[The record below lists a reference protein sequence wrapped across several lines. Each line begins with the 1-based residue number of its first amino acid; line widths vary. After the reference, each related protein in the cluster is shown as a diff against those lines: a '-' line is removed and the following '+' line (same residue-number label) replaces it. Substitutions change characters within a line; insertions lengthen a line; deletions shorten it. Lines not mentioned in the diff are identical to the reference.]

1 MTMRITISLGAFAL
15 PTAVAVVV
23 TAACCLPRVR
33 GFTSSPT
40 RNTHKSIT
48 TMTMIDRE
56 DGLFDAN
63 NNNMNVFIGIDVGTQ
78 GTKAIAYRPAS
89 STLSGSKQTQGK
101 ILGCASASYSL
112 LTTDITG
119 RVEQDPNANDW
130 INAVQFVLKTLVTDL
145 GLVAAPSSLSTSK
158 QQHYVLSGIGILGQ
172 QHGMVLLDSNYEPL
186 RPANSGVMWKP
197 RKKPIGSA
205 PRPPLPLT
213 ALGSGI
219 TSCQVL
225 PRLKSFGQ

>member
-1 MTMRITISLGAFAL
+1 MT
-15 PTAVAVVV
+15 
-23 TAACCLPRVR
+23 
-33 GFTSSPT
+33 
-40 RNTHKSIT
+40 
-48 TMTMIDRE
+48 DR
-56 DGLFDAN
+56 DGLFNAN
-63 NNNMNVFIGIDVGTQ
+63 NNIVDVFIGIDVGTQ

-101 ILGCASASYSL
+101 ILGRASASYSL

-186 RPANSGVMWKP
+186 RPAKLWCDVEASEETNWI
-197 RKKPIGSA
+197 RTEAASA
-205 PRPPLPLT
+205 IDS
-213 ALGSGI
+213 AGKWDH
-219 TSCQVL
+219 VL
-225 PRLKSFGQ
+225 PGFTSPKVLWTIKNEPEIWDQV